1 MKNQNFAEEV
11 QQAELGKTPAR
22 ISKTSAETEKVK
34 AETAKLHADMD
45 ITLAEMRKMNAEAAK
60 ETRCY
65 PITVMLSTASA
76 VVLGVI
82 LTSKY
87 LVS

>member
-1 MKNQNFAEEV
+1 M

-22 ISKTSAETEKVK
+22 ISKTSTETEKVK

-45 ITLAEMRKMNAEAAK
+45 VALAEMCKMNAEAAK
-60 ETRCY
+60 ETRYY
-65 PITVMLSTASA
+65 PITVMISTASA

-82 LTSKY
+82 LSSKY